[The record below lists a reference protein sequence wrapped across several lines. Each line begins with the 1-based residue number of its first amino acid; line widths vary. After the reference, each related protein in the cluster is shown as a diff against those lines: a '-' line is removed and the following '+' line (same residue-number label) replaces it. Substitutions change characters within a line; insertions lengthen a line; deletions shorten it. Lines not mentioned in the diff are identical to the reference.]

1 MLQRYEKKVKTNS
14 FDKKKSIYDIIFTI
28 IHEPLPLFCCFTIS

>member
-14 FDKKKSIYDIIFTI
+14 FDKKCIYDIIFTI